1 MIFCLTGA
9 HRVGKTTLMH
19 EIVKQIGTNGTAL
32 EMNLGA
38 IQREIG
44 FDSRN
49 QSYSFEHRLKVQEYL
64 IERMDEIFEVN
75 RGKDTVCDRSPVDV
89 AAYTL
94 VHVDDK
100 ITAEQSKRLKRLIER
115 CAEVAKRHV
124 LGCLLIQPGISL
136 VDDKDTSA
144 KSVEGFIEH
153 LNTLC
158 FGLINDEKFADVPMY
173 YTPRAMTSLDDRVK
187 ICKNAVARSMVRNAT
202 NGRKFDVPSNPVD
215 SVYYLASAKKQ

>member
-64 IERMDEIFEVN
+64 IERMDEIFEAN
-75 RGKDTVCDRSPVDV
+75 RGKDTVCDRSPVDI

-124 LGCLLIQPGISL
+124 LGCLLIQPGIPL

-187 ICKNAVARSMVRNAT
+187 ICKNAVARSMVRNTT

-215 SVYYLASAKKQ
+215 SAYYLASAKKQ